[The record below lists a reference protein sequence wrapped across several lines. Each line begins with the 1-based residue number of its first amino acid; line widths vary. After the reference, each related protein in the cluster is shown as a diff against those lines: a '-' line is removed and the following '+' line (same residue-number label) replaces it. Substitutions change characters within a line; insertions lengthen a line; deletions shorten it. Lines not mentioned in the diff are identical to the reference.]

1 MGLKPIRSVDGKGC
15 EPMQICGSSY
25 RRKKVVFFLFFF
37 WGGGGGT
44 GGRGGPNLSLA
55 VN

>member
-15 EPMQICGSSY
+15 EPMQICGSRH
-25 RRKKVVFFLFFF
+25 RRKKVLVGG
-37 WGGGGGT
+37 GGGGGT
-44 GGRGGPNLSLA
+44 GGHGGPNLSLA

>member
-25 RRKKVVFFLFFF
+25 RRKKV
-37 WGGGGGT
+37 GGGGT
-44 GGRGGPNLSLA
+44 GGHGGPNLSLA